1 MVVFVDQVHHHLHHD
16 VLLLRSA
23 LCDHQSEG
31 HKRVVGNAF
40 VTILGI
46 EHMVVVEKPQE
57 EHGRN
62 ALVSVA
68 ERMVLHHEIK
78 QHGRLLLYGR
88 VKFLPIKRLINLS
101 DTTLERLVFLVC
113 KPLAST
119 KLNLQPKSI
128 IRPKQVNC

>member
-1 MVVFVDQVHHHLHHD
+1 MRLFPSLN
-16 VLLLRSA
+16 
-23 LCDHQSEG
+23 EW
-31 HKRVVGNAF
+31 F
-40 VTILGI
+40 F
-46 EHMVVVEKPQE
+46 
-57 EHGRN
+57 
-62 ALVSVA
+62 
-68 ERMVLHHEIK
+68 HHEIK

-119 KLNLQPKSI
+119 KLNLQPKLI